1 MIRISFTKKKQRN
14 KIKEISHLYAIP
26 SYHNSQN
33 AFRTFAI
40 MNLQL
45 RISLLLP
52 FVAAVVGTGDVQ
64 LLMYETDV
72 DQQSILK
79 EQAATIPGIQATVV
93 GSGTKFEGFGSKYE
107 AVLPVLRSMDAET
120 LVVLSDARDVLIN
133 DPLKSRFANSA
144 TSKAVQ
150 ELREGFEAL
159 TSLYPGAI
167 VASAE
172 AQCCVGALT
181 YAKPGDYF
189 DEDGRRKERACY
201 SGHPPCLWNGDD
213 KVVPWDNF
221 MKDLA
226 LQHMGIGEDVYLN
239 AGLLIG
245 KAGDMLEVFEMAD
258 FQVFED
264 DQAVLTDFM
273 YRRPDKLILDYNQ
286 VIFGNNRHS
295 TNGCM
300 FQVET
305 NDSRLIHMET
315 GTTPFF
321 IHSPGGYVSCHESL
335 ASRLGVKTQV
345 GAEQRRKLQDWKRN
359 LQNYPPVCNYVCPPN
374 SQVKKNVQC
383 LDTFKDCL
391 CIGGTQPDFATEQCV
406 PPTGPCDYVCP
417 ANSRVKSR
425 VVCLDSFGDCK
436 CNPGFTAD
444 SSTDT
449 CVQNAEPPVCD
460 YVCPANSKVKKSVLC
475 LDDFKDCKCN
485 TNFVADFA
493 TQTCVPIAA

>member
-1 MIRISFTKKKQRN
+1 MIFAMIKIPLSISFLAAF
-14 KIKEISHLYAIP
+14 IS
-26 SYHNSQN
+26 
-33 AFRTFAI
+33 
-40 MNLQL
+40 
-45 RISLLLP
+45 
-52 FVAAVVGTGDVQ
+52 AVVGTGDVQ

-79 EQAATIPGIQATVV
+79 EQAATIPGIRATVV

-107 AVLPVLRSMDAET
+107 AVLPVLRSMDADA

-133 DPLKSRFANSA
+133 APLASRSGNGGA

-150 ELREGFEAL
+150 ELLEGFEAL

-226 LQHMGIGEDVYLN
+226 LEHMGIGEDVYLN
-239 AGLLIG
+239 AGLIVG
-245 KAGDMLEVFEMAD
+245 RAGDMLEVFEMAD

-273 YRRPDKLILDYNQ
+273 YRRPDKIVLDYNQ

-335 ASRLGVKTQV
+335 ASRLGVQMQV
-345 GAEQRRKLQDWKRN
+345 GAEERRKLQDWKRN
-359 LQNYPPVCNYVCPPN
+359 LQNYPPVC
-374 SQVKKNVQC
+374 
-383 LDTFKDCL
+383 
-391 CIGGTQPDFATEQCV
+391 
-406 PPTGPCDYVCP
+406 
-417 ANSRVKSR
+417 
-425 VVCLDSFGDCK
+425 
-436 CNPGFTAD
+436 
-444 SSTDT
+444 
-449 CVQNAEPPVCD
+449 D
-460 YVCPANSKVKKSVLC
+460 YVCPANSKVKKNVKC
-475 LDDFKDCKCN
+475 LDAFKDCICVNGLSPDFVTEQCVPPTGPCNYVCPANSFVNSKVGCLDAFSDCKCFSGYTRDDATETCVLNPEPPVCEYVCPPNSTVKKGVMCLDVFKDCKCN
-485 TNFVADFA
+485 KNFLPDFA
-493 TQTCVPIAA
+493 TETCVPV